1 MISRRTLESTLIF
14 IGLYVVITLSG
25 CKITSDDL
33 ETWKGTVKGPGKIV
47 AVLLT
52 KKYDLALRTRA
63 AMSLIEMER
72 QDIDGVAELQNAAQ
86 NLDEESRVQI
96 IANMLPEL
104 DAMMADP
111 ADSKSKDMETGPSP
125 HQVRAKDASF
135 LMVAFAD
142 APSRDKLTKSII
154 NWYVKDFQ
162 GRNLTGNYSA
172 EQVVRALGA
181 PAATVLVDAL
191 SSKLAQPTLIKI
203 AELVSQLGSATAK
216 ANAAHKLVAIENE
229 MESDAYLAWLQNE
242 IAKQLKDSK
251 EKSDPAFVLKT
262 AELNRHKY
270 IVDGALPAMKN
281 LANQKEVADRLIQIA
296 SVEGKDARLTEKRVC
311 ALQALEGN
319 ATKDHLQSLLALAL
333 STEAPVSVRDYAF
346 DRVADI
352 RSPDAIPPMWPL
364 VKDAK
369 EQRLRWRAGELVL
382 AIGGP
387 GILAQFFSAL
397 PGGKDVAYAPE
408 ELEGYASRLSQ
419 MNPLPI
425 EIARAQLSS
434 PSWWNRV
441 IAINF
446 FDRRGT
452 KDDIDKIKKLVAD
465 KTKVTGK
472 GWKDDDTVGKVAENA
487 VASLQERLK

>member
-14 IGLYVVITLSG
+14 IGLCAVITLSG

-52 KKYDLALRTRA
+52 KKYDVALRTRA

-72 QDIDGVAELQNAAQ
+72 QDVDGIVELQNAVQ

-104 DAMMADP
+104 EGMMAET
-111 ADSKSKDMETGPSP
+111 ADAKSKDAESGPSP
-125 HQVRAKDASF
+125 RQVRAKDASF

-142 APSRDKLTKSII
+142 PPSRERLTKSII
-154 NWYVKDFQ
+154 TWYVKDFQ

-181 PAATVLVDAL
+181 PAAIVLVDAL
-191 SSKLAQPTLIKI
+191 SSKLAQPTIIKI
-203 AELVSQLGSATAK
+203 AELVSQLGGPTAK
-216 ANAAHKLVAIENE
+216 AGAGHKLVAIENE

-242 IAKQLKDSK
+242 IGKQLKDSK
-251 EKSDPAFVLKT
+251 EKSDPAFILKT
-262 AELNRHKY
+262 AELNRQKY

-296 SVEGKDARLTEKRVC
+296 SVEGKDPKTTEKRVC

-333 STEAPVSVRDYAF
+333 NSEAPVSVRDYAF
-346 DRVADI
+346 DRISDI
-352 RSPDAIPPMWPL
+352 RSTDAIPPMWPL
-364 VKDAK
+364 IKDAK
-369 EQRLRWRAGELVL
+369 NQRLRWRAGELVL

-387 GILAQFFSAL
+387 GVLAQFFSSL
-397 PGGKDVAYAPE
+397 PGGKDVVYEPE
-408 ELEGYASRLSQ
+408 ELEGYASRLTQ

-425 EIARAQLSS
+425 EVARGQLSS

-441 IAINF
+441 IAIDF
-446 FDRRGT
+446 LDRRGT
-452 KDDIDKIKKLVAD
+452 KDDIDRIKKLVGD
-465 KTKVTGK
+465 KAKLQGK
-472 GWKDDDTVGKVAENA
+472 GWKEIDTVGKVAEN
-487 VASLQERLK
+487 VIASLQERLK